1 MRSRSYNRSIT
12 DPERSLNLSE
22 TCCGETAVR
31 AHSSRRASAGAGTA
45 TMVCKFWIFSL
56 VAYTLGY
63 MRRAIAILMLLIF
76 GSFLG
81 APLLA
86 TTNSIEQNN
95 LPACCR
101 RNGSHHCVT
110 GMTEGDPGTTQV
122 SAPPEKCPMF
132 PHTGQMTPVKNSAI
146 APSSTGVFY
155 ACLQSHPACHAQS
168 EAHRRISFDRSR
180 QKRGPPAAFELS

>member
-1 MRSRSYNRSIT
+1 MGRGS
-12 DPERSLNLSE
+12 ERPDGSEDTYLLS
-22 TCCGETAVR
+22 CAC
-31 AHSSRRASAGAGTA
+31 RRGSATIVG
-45 TMVCKFWIFSL
+45 KFWIFSL
-56 VAYTLGY
+56 VEYTLGY
-63 MRRAIAILMLLIF
+63 MRRAIAILMLLIS

-86 TTNSIEQNN
+86 TSNSIEQNN

-110 GMTEGDPGTTQV
+110 RMIKGDPGTTQI

-146 APSSTGVFY
+146 APSVTGAFY
-155 ACLQSHPACHAQS
+155 ACVQSHPACHMQS
-168 EAHRRISFDRSR
+168 EAQRRISFGRSR
-180 QKRGPPAAFELS
+180 QKRGPPAAIEIS